1 MTRTDLMGYTSAELE
16 KLMTELG
23 EKPFHGRQLFK
34 WLYKITQPDF
44 ETLTDLSKQV
54 RTKLIEQFTY
64 TIPEPEKDLLS
75 EDGTRKFL
83 FRLTDGFAIESVLIP
98 DPESGRVTVCVS
110 SQAGCALN
118 CAFCATAQLGF
129 ARNLTVGEIIGQLV
143 YLRHRFGPGA
153 FTNVVFMGMGEP
165 MLNLDRVLAAVGI
178 MTDGAG
184 FSHAA
189 KKVTVSTAGIV
200 PGIEHLAAIRSKVRL
215 AVSLN
220 APTQEKRVQIMPI
233 TKKYPLPV
241 LMNALKKY
249 TQSTG
254 TRVTFEYALFSGFN
268 DTSDDVQSLAHLVR
282 GIPCKINLL
291 AYNPVDGLPF
301 RRPSDSHVEWFAHQL
316 YPRVPA
322 VTVRKSRGVDIN
334 AACGQLAGENPS
346 RRN

>member
-1 MTRTDLMGYTSAELE
+1 MGYTSAELE
-16 KLMTELG
+16 ALMTDLG

-44 ETLTDLSKQV
+44 TTLSDLSKQL
-54 RTKLIEQFTY
+54 RTRLDEQFAFI
-64 TIPEPEKDLLS
+64 IPEPEKDLTS
-75 EDGTRKFL
+75 ADGTHKFL
-83 FRLTDGFAIESVLIP
+83 FRLEDGLAIESVLIP

-118 CAFCATAQLGF
+118 CGFCATARLGY
-129 ARNLTVGEIIGQLV
+129 ARDLSVGEIIGQLV

-189 KKVTVSTAGIV
+189 KKVTISTSGIV
-200 PGIEHLAAIRSKVRL
+200 PGIERLAEIRSKVRL

-220 APTQEKRVQIMPI
+220 APTQEKRVKIMPVA
-233 TKKYPLPV
+233 KKYPLPMLV
-241 LMNALKKY
+241 EALKKY
-249 TQSTG
+249 TRATG

-268 DTSDDVQSLAHLVR
+268 DTADDVQSLARLVR

-301 RRPSDSHVEWFAHQL
+301 RRPSDSHVDWFAHQL

-334 AACGQLAGENPS
+334 AACGQLAGDNAS
-346 RRN
+346 RRK